1 MYSSMFGIIPCVLLT
16 VAYLSGDS
24 FCGHGSLN
32 TLDKQL
38 LRILQ
43 HYPNGIPPA
52 ISERLQKVIESRV
65 QPSNTNAT
73 DITKLETKNP
83 NQVISNNTLNIRTA
97 AKLTNGSLS
106 GKRSNTVPD
115 NITQASSKNRKDA
128 PSENRN
134 VTKALVVN
142 ISSAKNE
149 NKINVVNNASKR
161 NATPLTNKTK
171 THIQGENKEIRD
183 TNAINVNINTSEN
196 RNVTKTLAVNI
207 SNAKNDNEINVVNN
221 TSKSNVTQLRKKSK
235 THIQVENNKEIH
247 DQNAINVNIN
257 TMETVNKVNGSNLK
271 IKATPT
277 RNPMTTYTNHN
288 SLKNVS
294 RKDGTNKTDHLVE
307 SSKRTIIN
315 NITKTTDNYA
325 LKEGHIKSKPMMAIS
340 VGRKHHNPDTN
351 ATANRV
357 IQQKRPVTRQEI
369 DAKKITTET
378 GKTRS
383 IIPNHISKKTKS
395 EIPNHKSKK
404 TKSEIF
410 NHKAKAT
417 VLQPHTKIGKNYAK
431 TKRSNIGVRPD
442 LRKIKIRNGLT
453 LKAHH
458 PKTKKHHQSPKEP
471 RKHINIHSKTTGHA
485 YKPKYKT
492 TNPGKGTQS
501 QHLKFNRNSHSNPFS
516 NLHSSLPDTNVRHV
530 KTRQEEM
537 STKIFSFSSPRT
549 IHQNVPQLPQKIVNP
564 VLTRNTKKKFSLTPP
579 ENQLNLSRNSRN
591 MNTQKHST
599 TKTPNS
605 WKRPVPEIQMMW
617 ENKPIKNGQF
627 APPTNSLNDQRNP
640 SGFPSNHYY
649 YDSINF
655 QDTFQIDGPYP
666 QSNPTQS
673 GGSPPMWKQQSQ
685 QNKWTSSNK
694 NNQMQFQNQQN
705 NERLK
710 ISFQD
715 SNTFDKSNA
724 PMEPFQNYPGQ
735 YINNNARSFG
745 NYNAPSV
752 SMTDVTPG
760 PWSTNQESMNF
771 KAKTQSAPFSPQQSV
786 VYSNFKDNPSQQ
798 GATKN
803 NQQRSNTIQ
812 GKLSKSGRPSVV
824 YSKFETNH
832 KSNSWNT
839 MNQHSQNNQGPNF
852 PGGSGNNLYTTT
864 ISPYLY
870 PAPSPSMF
878 APPNRQGKESLS
890 YVPTFTQD
898 TLKGKQNLPGWNAF
912 TTTPAYK
919 KQNSVIYSKT
929 PQNPQMNKK
938 NSFTDITIA
947 PNYLFHQEQTS
958 QYPILKSNS
967 FFQGNQMTNNVH
979 SNQGIGKTLPWS
991 STISPISPTTP
1002 STLFTQQGT
1011 LSTKSPD
1018 QWVMAYSKDLNSM
1031 DKNSHIIQTTIPPI
1045 IAPLNQRQQYPPQQH
1060 HQSNFNGFEQQPR
1073 NNFQQKQFAE
1083 PFQAQ
1088 LNQNFQQ
1095 QQNTQIQVSKQ
1106 PQQTNFYQN
1115 GENMPITP
1123 ITDQQQQQPVYGM
1136 QNNKINNPQASQ
1148 FMSSGQQQTQNQHFT
1163 SQMYP
1168 SDQNQQQLIIP
1179 QNNQQ
1184 RVQVQN
1190 VNYLAHDQN
1199 PNLNQQQQFNPQQQS
1214 ENTQIINQNQQ
1225 QNQQLQQNLQLNVQ
1239 NKEQQWTNQNK
1250 NNHQYQN
1257 QQNSAQGQSY
1267 PNQQANGYKPNQP
1280 FNVQNQQVNGQIK
1293 YQNANDQYSNQP
1305 VNGPYSNQRANGP
1318 NTNQQANGPNSN
1330 QPANRQYSNQQA
1342 NDPYSNQYANGP
1354 YPNQHANGPN
1364 SKPAN
1369 GPHSSQ
1375 QTNGPYPNQRAN
1387 GKYLDQQP
1395 NRPNSNQPAN
1405 GPYSNQP
1412 PNGPYQN
1419 QQANGP
1425 YPNQPTN
1432 VSNSKQQAFEPNY
1445 NQPASGQYSNP
1456 QAKGPYPNQQA
1467 NVPNSNQ
1474 QANGANSNQPSNGP
1488 YPNQQTNGANSNQRV
1503 NGPYSNQQANG
1514 PYPNQQANVPK
1525 SNQQANGANSNQPAN
1540 GPYPNQQAMK
1550 PNQNQQAN
1558 GPTSNQQ
1565 VNEPNKNQQINS
1577 QNTNQQGNRSN
1588 TNQQT
1593 KGQNSDQKA
1602 NGPNPN
1608 QPANGPYLNQQANRP
1623 NLYQQANGQ
1632 NFNQQANGILPNQ
1645 QAMANG
1651 SYPNQYANGPY
1662 KKQQTNGAYP
1672 NQPANGQNAN
1682 QQSFGPYQYQQ
1693 TNARYP
1699 NQQPNGQNSFKQP
1712 TGPYRNQLHNGPF
1725 GQQPNAFGNQNQQ
1738 QNSPNNQIQ
1747 PRQPL
1752 QQQRFPPQQRPQ
1764 YQQPQ
1769 KNGNNNRNMKIF
1781 TVNQNKRRQRQL
1793 RIPAPA
1799 YLTFGVYY
1807 PDGSTTEEEHQLAGK
1822 HVHTITR
1829 YNADKV
1835 DHISDYLTM
1844 DHTWNTLG
1852 LVSQGNN
1859 QDTCYVGKLQNDIM
1873 KSYEIIVNKTRFSD
1887 IPFIEANDK
1896 DILYNNVR
1904 PIDYNQAVNEVGQ
1917 FVADSCGHRAN
1928 IFLVTRSRHR
1938 QFMAGR
1944 TVIPPTACAYGPPQ
1958 HSMKKTL
1965 VKCYNGSC
1973 QGNFKCNVEHDV
1985 CCPKRPNGI
1994 KCRKMSIGNFCVIH
2008 PQYGYYA
2015 G

>member
-1 MYSSMFGIIPCVLLT
+1 
-16 VAYLSGDS
+16 
-24 FCGHGSLN
+24 
-32 TLDKQL
+32 
-38 LRILQ
+38 
-43 HYPNGIPPA
+43 
-52 ISERLQKVIESRV
+52 
-65 QPSNTNAT
+65 
-73 DITKLETKNP
+73 
-83 NQVISNNTLNIRTA
+83 
-97 AKLTNGSLS
+97 
-106 GKRSNTVPD
+106 
-115 NITQASSKNRKDA
+115 
-128 PSENRN
+128 
-134 VTKALVVN
+134 
-142 ISSAKNE
+142 
-149 NKINVVNNASKR
+149 
-161 NATPLTNKTK
+161 
-171 THIQGENKEIRD
+171 
-183 TNAINVNINTSEN
+183 
-196 RNVTKTLAVNI
+196 
-207 SNAKNDNEINVVNN
+207 
-221 TSKSNVTQLRKKSK
+221 
-235 THIQVENNKEIH
+235 
-247 DQNAINVNIN
+247 
-257 TMETVNKVNGSNLK
+257 METVNKVNGSNLK

-1095 QQNTQIQVSKQ
+1095 QQNTQIQ
-1106 PQQTNFYQN
+1106 
-1115 GENMPITP
+1115 
-1123 ITDQQQQQPVYGM
+1123 
-1136 QNNKINNPQASQ
+1136 
-1148 FMSSGQQQTQNQHFT
+1148 
-1163 SQMYP
+1163 
-1168 SDQNQQQLIIP
+1168 
-1179 QNNQQ
+1179 
-1184 RVQVQN
+1184 
-1190 VNYLAHDQN
+1190 
-1199 PNLNQQQQFNPQQQS
+1199 
-1214 ENTQIINQNQQ
+1214 
-1225 QNQQLQQNLQLNVQ
+1225 
-1239 NKEQQWTNQNK
+1239 
-1250 NNHQYQN
+1250 
-1257 QQNSAQGQSY
+1257 
-1267 PNQQANGYKPNQP
+1267 
-1280 FNVQNQQVNGQIK
+1280 
-1293 YQNANDQYSNQP
+1293 
-1305 VNGPYSNQRANGP
+1305 
-1318 NTNQQANGPNSN
+1318 
-1330 QPANRQYSNQQA
+1330 
-1342 NDPYSNQYANGP
+1342 
-1354 YPNQHANGPN
+1354 
-1364 SKPAN
+1364 
-1369 GPHSSQ
+1369 
-1375 QTNGPYPNQRAN
+1375 
-1387 GKYLDQQP
+1387 
-1395 NRPNSNQPAN
+1395 
-1405 GPYSNQP
+1405 
-1412 PNGPYQN
+1412 
-1419 QQANGP
+1419 
-1425 YPNQPTN
+1425 
-1432 VSNSKQQAFEPNY
+1432 
-1445 NQPASGQYSNP
+1445 
-1456 QAKGPYPNQQA
+1456 
-1467 NVPNSNQ
+1467 
-1474 QANGANSNQPSNGP
+1474 
-1488 YPNQQTNGANSNQRV
+1488 
-1503 NGPYSNQQANG
+1503 
-1514 PYPNQQANVPK
+1514 
-1525 SNQQANGANSNQPAN
+1525 
-1540 GPYPNQQAMK
+1540 
-1550 PNQNQQAN
+1550 
-1558 GPTSNQQ
+1558 
-1565 VNEPNKNQQINS
+1565 
-1577 QNTNQQGNRSN
+1577 
-1588 TNQQT
+1588 
-1593 KGQNSDQKA
+1593 
-1602 NGPNPN
+1602 
-1608 QPANGPYLNQQANRP
+1608 
-1623 NLYQQANGQ
+1623 
-1632 NFNQQANGILPNQ
+1632 
-1645 QAMANG
+1645 
-1651 SYPNQYANGPY
+1651 
-1662 KKQQTNGAYP
+1662 
-1672 NQPANGQNAN
+1672 
-1682 QQSFGPYQYQQ
+1682 
-1693 TNARYP
+1693 
-1699 NQQPNGQNSFKQP
+1699 PNGQNSFKQP